1 MGLHIGKNVRFCIGK
16 VCLMINVESFE
27 NWVGNYIWKTRWKYF
42 HRLKLVVMG
51 LNQILCINNME
62 TLENSFSRL
71 EGVLYWK
78 MFYLELYHSFE
89 LFILQYLFTMLMVS
103 FYYWNQLFEV
113 LYFWNFFLCIDN
125 SDGD

>member
-1 MGLHIGKNVRFCIGK
+1 
-16 VCLMINVESFE
+16 
-27 NWVGNYIWKTRWKYF
+27 
-42 HRLKLVVMG
+42 MG

-113 LYFWNFFLCIDN
+113 LDFWNFFLCIDN